1 MEEDFFNT
9 LDEFFTE
16 ETQNLLFCS
25 TWKRSFY
32 GDNANMAVGDDAEDI
47 QALFNGEVNPE
58 TENNDDDDD
67 DTSLESESEM
77 WESPRKSKEISDE
90 EIKNLRVKELNKLLR
105 NIPLDEAAKIRRRR
119 RNLKNRGYALTC
131 RQRKQQE
138 HETLI
143 NENTSLKKELE
154 EGKRKLLKVLNE
166 KEAYKK
172 KYLQA
177 QQALNAYKRRMETSV
192 MLPCR

>member
-1 MEEDFFNT
+1 MEEDCFNT
-9 LDEFFTE
+9 FDEFFTD
-16 ETQNLLFCS
+16 ETRKFLFCS
-25 TWKRSFY
+25 TWTGGSY
-32 GDNANMAVGDDAEDI
+32 GDNMAVDDDAQDI

-58 TENNDDDDD
+58 TENNDDDDY
-67 DTSLESESEM
+67 TSLESESEM
-77 WESPRKSKEISDE
+77 WIPRKSKEISDD
-90 EIKNLRVKELNKLLR
+90 EIKTLRVKELNKLLR
-105 NIPLDEAAKIRRRR
+105 NIPSDEAAKIRRRR

>member
-1 MEEDFFNT
+1 MEEDCFNT

-16 ETQNLLFCS
+16 EARNLLFCS
-25 TWKRSFY
+25 TWTRGSY
-32 GDNANMAVGDDAEDI
+32 GDNMAVGDDAEDI

-77 WESPRKSKEISDE
+77 WSPRKSKEISDE

-166 KEAYKK
+166 KEEYKK

-177 QQALNAYKRRMETSV
+177 QQALNVYKRRMETSV